1 MMKSGRVMY
10 GWPQDDGGIPP
21 KLENIKTYQ
30 TDQGKI
36 RKFVNELLGKHTEL
50 GRDMKNLLVA
60 NGMRHNEKCAHYVC
74 RKRTR
79 AQKLLSI
86 RQFSN
91 FDAQTIFLY
100 FFSSTIIMNPSPTS

>member
-60 NGMRHNEKCAHYVC
+60 NGMRFFDDYIKLMLDEPSHMYSNLHDLLEKDVFVNKVSEGFEF
-74 RKRTR
+74 R
-79 AQKLLSI
+79 
-86 RQFSN
+86 N
-91 FDAQTIFLY
+91 
-100 FFSSTIIMNPSPTS
+100 